1 MKAYNKESID
11 CLSDIFYVWKHI
23 TQITTSLFRTIR
35 CHIKTITIPILFLH
49 SPVCLN
55 CQCISL
61 TKNTISFLYLGNS
74 NFILLFLTALIWGV
88 AFVAQSVAMDYIGPY
103 TFNAVRSLLGGIVL
117 VPCVFLF
124 GQKKKSVI
132 DEDPSKGTAIDR
144 PGDMITGG
152 LLCGIM
158 LFLSTTL
165 QQVGIQYTTVAK
177 AGFITA
183 LKGSFYLGQGDF
195 LVLLC
200 SLCFALHI
208 LVIDHFTDKVNGVKL
223 SCIQFF
229 VSGLLS
235 SILMFLFEAP
245 AISAIFSAWLPIVYG
260 GVFSSGIAYTLQ
272 IIGQK
277 GTDPTIASLILSL
290 ESVVSVLAGWI
301 ILGQSLTPREI
312 LGCLLMFGA
321 IILAQVAPVQKASS

>member
-1 MKAYNKESID
+1 MSA
-11 CLSDIFYVWKHI
+11 KH
-23 TQITTSLFRTIR
+23 S
-35 CHIKTITIPILFLH
+35 K
-49 SPVCLN
+49 
-55 CQCISL
+55 
-61 TKNTISFLYLGNS
+61 

-124 GQKKKSVI
+124 GQKKKSVK
-132 DEDPSKGTAIDR
+132 DEVPSKGTAIDR

-183 LKGSFYLGQGDF
+183 LYIILVPILGIFLKKRVSFQIWISVVIAIIGLYLLCMKGSFYLGQGDF
-195 LVLLC
+195 LMLVC

-208 LVIDHFTDKVNGVKL
+208 LVIDHFTDKVGGVKL

-229 VSGLLS
+229 VCGLLS
-235 SILMFLFEAP
+235 CILMFLFEKP
-245 AISAIFSAWLPIVYG
+245 AVSDILSAWLPIVYA
-260 GVFSSGIAYTLQ
+260 GVFSSGVAYTLQ